1 MDALHSYLLS
11 PVRQHK
17 YDVVKFIIQTGKES
31 KSLVGSSSKLSTIP
45 AMHSP
50 AVGRIR
56 PVGKKRISF
65 LEPFKI
71 TSG

>member
-1 MDALHSYLLS
+1 MNALHRDLHS
-11 PVRQHK
+11 RRHK

-56 PVGKKRISF
+56 PVGKKVFF
-65 LEPFKI
+65 LLAL
-71 TSG
+71 